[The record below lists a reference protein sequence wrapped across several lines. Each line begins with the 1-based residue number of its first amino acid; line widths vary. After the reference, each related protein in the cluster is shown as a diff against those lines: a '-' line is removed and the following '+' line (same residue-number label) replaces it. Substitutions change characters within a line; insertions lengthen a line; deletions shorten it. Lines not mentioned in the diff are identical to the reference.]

1 MPRFNQQQVDEMQRT
16 GQQGSPGMVSSPGA
30 AFLQS
35 SPDIY
40 GTGYS
45 TVPMPASGE
54 LREDSLLRMIQDQL
68 SATRSRYNRMG
79 TQAGATA
86 DDLAAALSPLQGQM
100 GRLDQS
106 FGALRGLTG
115 SLVSSSLGSTAG
127 ASMAAVNA
135 ARMSGAGRYG
145 GGGNAAM
152 MVSRGATEAAV
163 GQSAALSQALVQ
175 GQLGEAQYQSGI
187 LQQRGAT
194 AAALSQLLQSQAG
207 LKEERGKLGVSMETE
222 LANILGGAL
231 NVYGGMRETSTA
243 NKKNWRENM
252 PSIFGLF

>member
-1 MPRFNQQQVDEMQRT
+1 MPYQD
-16 GQQGSPGMVSSPGA
+16 P

-35 SPDIY
+35 N
-40 GTGYS
+40 TGFGS
-45 TVPMPASGE
+45 VPVPPSGE
-54 LREDSLLRMIQDQL
+54 LREDSILRMIQDQL
-68 SATRSRYNRMG
+68 TAARGRYGQLGRES
-79 TQAGATA
+79 GATEN
-86 DDLAAALSPLQGQM
+86 DLLRALAPLQEQT
-100 GRLDQS
+100 GRLDQA

-135 ARMSGAGRYG
+135 ARMSGSGRYG

-152 MVSRGATEAAV
+152 MAMRGATEAAV

-207 LKEERGKLGVSMETE
+207 LKEERGRMGVSMETE

-231 NVYGGMRETSTA
+231 NVYGGVRETQVA
-243 NKKNWRENM
+243 NKKSWRENM